1 MMELEDK
8 YIDLLLNR
16 CLNFDISKSLF
27 ISYDIVN
34 QDFVSKVINKVKS
47 MGITDIGVDVTDINL
62 TIEKIKNTPIE
73 DIEKDPFFNKSMWDF
88 YAERN
93 ANFLMIDTEFPHF
106 MDGVDP
112 EKIAAVKKVNRNTRE
127 LFRKKE
133 TTFQIP
139 WCIAAVPNEFWAK
152 DIFGD
157 NPDSYDKL
165 YDVIFRMCMVTDGNP
180 IENWDNYL
188 EKVKNFSKRLDEL
201 EITKMHYKNS
211 LGTDLVVEMPKDVK
225 WSSAANDSNG
235 KMLVNMP
242 SYEIFSSPHYLKT
255 EGIVY
260 SSKPLVYAG
269 GLIDEFYIEFKEG
282 KVVNYDA
289 KVGKDILKGII
300 ESDDNSCYLGE
311 VALVNNDSPI
321 SNTGLVFGTTLFDE
335 NASCHLALG
344 DGFGE
349 SIENGLS
356 MEKEE
361 LLSHGIN
368 QSKQHVDFMIGTPDL
383 EIEAETKE
391 GTIFIFKDGN
401 FCI

>member
-16 CLNFDISKSLF
+16 CLNFEMSKSLF

-34 QDFVSKVINKVKS
+34 KDFVAKVIDKVKS
-47 MGITDIGVDVTDINL
+47 MGITDIGIDVTDINL
-62 TIEKIKNTPIE
+62 TIEKIKNTSIE
-73 DIEKDPFFNKSMWDF
+73 DIEKDPFFNKSMWDY
-88 YAERN
+88 YAEKN

-112 EKIAAVKKVNRNTRE
+112 EKISVVKKVNRNTRE

-157 NPDSYDKL
+157 SPDSYDKL
-165 YDVIFRMCMVTDGNP
+165 YDVIFKMCMVKDGNP

-211 LGTDLVVEMPKDVK
+211 LGTDLIVEMPKDVK
-225 WSSAANDSNG
+225 WASAANDSNG

-260 SSKPLVYAG
+260 SSRPLVYAG
-269 GLIDEFYIEFKEG
+269 GLIDEFYIEFREG

-311 VALVNNDSPI
+311 VALV
-321 SNTGLVFGTTLFDE
+321 
-335 NASCHLALG
+335 

-349 SIENGLS
+349 CIENGLS